1 MYSGFFYHTLLI
13 CLFEL
18 KRLFGTRRGILF
30 LITFMLV
37 WYFILFYPIRYAT
50 DFFPQNQTQA
60 NSGSF
65 FEFVGLGSLLN
76 WKIPELAVYW
86 HVALIIFPLLSVLTT
101 ADQSCS
107 DRERG
112 TLRFLCLR
120 VSRDSLFFGRFAGAM
135 LTNSLLVLFTLA
147 TTILLAI
154 YRDSSLSADI
164 FTSAAIILINLCLV
178 LLPFTAMMATLSAS
192 VKSARQATVWAILIW
207 SFLAGLISILA
218 SYLPALDMLKVLIP
232 GYQMSALS
240 QLAEWQTLQ
249 LAYIP
254 LLQSLVLLSI
264 GRWIMRNKSL

>member
-1 MYSGFFYHTLLI
+1 MSSGFFHHLLLI

-18 KRLFGTRRGILF
+18 KRLVSTRRGLIF
-30 LITFMLV
+30 LLTFLLV

-50 DFFPQNQTQA
+50 DLFPQDPTRP

-65 FEFVGLGSLLN
+65 FKFFGLDSLLN

-86 HVALIIFPLLSVLTT
+86 HVALVIFPLLSVLTT

-120 VSRDSLFFGRFAGAM
+120 VSRDSIFFGRFAGAM
-135 LTNSLLVLFTLA
+135 LTNILLVLLTLGS
-147 TTILLAI
+147 TMLLVI
-154 YRDSSLSADI
+154 YRDSSLSAYI
-164 FTSAAIILINLCLV
+164 INSATIILINLCLV
-178 LLPFTAMMATLSAS
+178 LLPFTAMMAALSAS

-207 SFLAGLISILA
+207 SFLAGLVSLLA
-218 SYLPALDMLKVLIP
+218 SYLPALDRLKILIP

-254 LLQSLVLLSI
+254 LLQSLVILSI
-264 GRWIMRNKSL
+264 GRWIMQTRSL